1 MVGALRPSPLAPRP
15 RSGSQYRSGPVRCEQ
30 TGLIFSPSL
39 GGEATNKHKELLLMS
54 DHNEDFL
61 TIDPD
66 LGRRPVLAAGDYD
79 GILDRCDVRPNR
91 FDKTGNTLADHF
103 EVVVRHE
110 EFGIVRLFADKDR
123 VQGTVAV
130 RWFRQLGVTD
140 EEMRSGF
147 SPSKLTGTPV
157 IVTVGIRQYADKD
170 TGEQVQQNTIKNLV
184 ARA

>member
-1 MVGALRPSPLAPRP
+1 
-15 RSGSQYRSGPVRCEQ
+15 
-30 TGLIFSPSL
+30 
-39 GGEATNKHKELLLMS
+39 MS

-66 LGRRPVLAAGDYD
+66 LGKRPILPAADYD
-79 GILDRCDVRPNR
+79 GVLDRCDVRPSR
-91 FDKTGNTLADHF
+91 FDKSGNTLADHF
-103 EVVVRHE
+103 EVVVRHP

-130 RWFRQLGVTD
+130 KWYTNLGVSN

-157 IVTVGIRQYADKD
+157 IVSVGTREYTSKEEMDD
-170 TGEQVQQNTIKNLV
+170 NGNPLRVQQNTIKNLV
-184 ARA
+184 RAQ